1 MSASAQELAKTS
13 DTLKDLIAV
22 FKVA

>member
-22 FKVA
+22 FKVG